1 MGKLADKDHDLIVSD
16 IRMPGLSGEPP
27 YEQIKKPDSRLA
39 QHIIFV
45 PGDVISPSTQ
55 HFLQETKNTI
65 LS

>member
-1 MGKLADKDHDLIVSD
+1 LGKLTDKDYDLIVSD

-27 YEQIKKPDSRLA
+27 DEQIKKSDPRLA
-39 QHIIFV
+39 QRVIFSA
-45 PGDVISPSTQ
+45 GDVISPSTQ